1 MQLNN
6 NILSTA
12 LIAAIMVAACRPSAG
27 AASGN
32 PAEIDATEAPGK
44 TGPNAEQ
51 PRQSET
57 DSLWQQDSAQTGAR
71 TGHNSMFYC
80 PTPIPDLI
88 EYNLDSRYVSTI
100 RKPVNFGEGL
110 GNGELIINFENVS
123 QPHFI
128 VKLNGREVLDEP
140 RGNAESSLAAYDFD
154 GDGRKEVFYQN
165 GDELSLVV
173 YGFKGRRLEKLGSVT
188 CNNGLIIAD
197 DGLCA
202 SLYGF
207 QGLCDMFRIRDGKME
222 ISPEEDILPLLFSS
236 RDFKNRKPPVYHVI
250 DV

>member
-1 MQLNN
+1 M
-6 NILSTA
+6 
-12 LIAAIMVAACRPSAG
+12 
-27 AASGN
+27 ASH
-32 PAEIDATEAPGK
+32 IH
-44 TGPNAEQ
+44 
-51 PRQSET
+51 RSC
-57 DSLWQQDSAQTGAR
+57 
-71 TGHNSMFYC
+71 SMW
-80 PTPIPDLI
+80 L
-88 EYNLDSRYVSTI
+88 LR
-100 RKPVNFGEGL
+100 RRGL
-110 GNGELIINFENVS
+110 GWLLLWRR
-123 QPHFI
+123 H
-128 VKLNGREVLDEP
+128 KGREVLNEP

-165 GDELSLVV
+165 GDEFSLTV
-173 YGFKGRRLEKLGSVT
+173 YGFKGRKLEELGSVT

-222 ISPEEDILPLLFSS
+222 ISPEEDIRPLLFSS